1 MAEQKLS
8 SLQQAYADRNRTLKN
23 NEGATESSRAA
34 LSAVTG
40 RSILKTKEETAKMRR
55 NEEIAAR
62 VNAANIEGAAASG
75 AVTMEKAKAS
85 AAAQLDRVKRN
96 EVISILNMGVYDPSF
111 PDILGFREDVVKN
124 FADKKA
130 REIEERKAIKKA
142 SENARQEY
150 EQALEEIQNIK
161 KVAGTWQ
168 GEEPHIET
176 PKNTEEARSALDLA
190 AKRAEDPMNVSEFGL
205 LRQKITEPAIDLIWS
220 KEGRSD
226 GRSAARAAE
235 AGAEPISE
243 KKQKA
248 LQEEKLKQ
256 AEQRAAAL
264 KEAADKYEEILAKRI
279 ARKRENGLELTELEK
294 QTAESPAGRI
304 RIARQELARAT
315 ADEREEAFSDYAGQ
329 LTGGIQEAALAASAA
344 IEQITVKTERAE
356 ALSDA
361 EKETLNDQRDQLQQM
376 IRIIERELE
385 KTDFSIEGQDLLVEQ
400 KEGLSLLLESV
411 EAGIDYADNYAE
423 NKQELLYNYYDRIYG
438 AYTVEELEAKIAE
451 HEKQTESAAELQ
463 RKLVTTTEWKE
474 GFNWKETDAAYVEA
488 KEAEAEIRKI
498 EAYIRQ
504 RKEREQNQPKIEQGQ
519 KLIMEAPGANY
530 FEKFQYMMDI
540 TGEEAVKRGYY
551 YTGEDIEN
559 ENDIGE
565 VLEKSYAEYS
575 VRSGAL
581 DSRRDITMA
590 YQANLRAC
598 AENLFT
604 PAELER
610 YSDSMAA
617 KIKAALEDGSGGSE
631 KGDLI
636 RQIYK
641 YSGGRNETFKGKY
654 TGYYDDILDFKSG
667 NYGNFTEEEGK
678 RVLAI
683 MDQYGYDAAFDY
695 YAAAKEDA
703 LLRAADKLPGAAQ
716 VTLGILSGAEQFLK
730 NGASM
735 LSNALNPEGGYARIG
750 GDLFTASHQL
760 NMMGIENEA
769 LETLYMIGYSVVDMI
784 PTIALSSVP
793 YVGQAAG
800 ATYMF
805 SKVLAQTYNE
815 SVAQGKRA
823 DEAFT
828 YAVLNAAAETTMEK
842 LMGGVESLASK
853 NGLLKKLH
861 SAVERLSATPG
872 VKRAMRIFSSMGS
885 EGMEEFL
892 QEVADPFFRK
902 LASDLT
908 TMEESE
914 LDQIDWEEAAKSFII
929 GAGSAGILNGIT
941 GISNA
946 RNTGVKYT
954 AAYESLL
961 NGKATDDINTAAE
974 LGNKRAQEVLR
985 AIQTK
990 TPRYEGKEG
999 IFAFASPQDMIN
1011 IRQSIKRRGNRLVM
1025 ESVKNS
1031 LNSIEGAKEKYKAGL
1046 LHSFKKILN
1055 GKSIDAREAADI
1067 INDQNAAAIFEQI
1080 AGTRITGMLPNEVA
1094 ALARLEAFVDE
1105 HGTISKGRM
1114 NLFRDAFGKLDTR
1127 AINEIARYQDMVRT
1141 TDAIFEDE
1149 AVKANLN
1156 EEEQDAVAALRIL
1169 TEETQIAFL
1178 VTDKHETGDY
1188 LAGNL
1193 VAIRPEDLNRGVFYN
1208 AAHRAY
1214 FITQQIN
1221 PDAAAEI
1228 KEFILAE
1235 TERIMT
1241 KEALAEEIKK
1251 IRRQLA
1257 VDGEDISIDTAKD
1270 ELCARL
1276 LPSIL
1281 LQGVNIEKLAAENEA
1296 AAVELR
1302 RVLAAVQNHLKDAI
1316 EQKRMDPGLKNF
1328 AESVMKMQDKDA
1340 VKKRKYKIGDID
1352 KQHAELLAKI
1362 IERETGKKCD
1372 FSNYEVW
1379 ISGNTIRHIEERHGK
1394 NGAADHSMSREED
1407 IAMIPWVL
1415 DRATDGEILRKRN
1428 GKPDLDYEYRN
1439 ADQSPSPKVLLR
1451 RKISDE
1457 TFFIAECVPDN
1468 AAKRIYVKSAYKNK
1482 TDRKSAQNGAA
1493 SSAGSSGT
1501 ARALRMEPKDPL
1513 QVTSETL
1520 NGYSPTTEHSIAD
1533 DSGGV
1538 NGNFYR
1544 QDSGSLTEGESAVV
1558 YDKKES
1564 EPQSTSRAAYVPT
1577 SINGSLNSSG
1587 ATAAEPSIT
1596 DDSGVVNSDF
1606 YELVFHGLTE
1616 DTDHVY
1622 KRMTQA
1628 IKERRAEEKGFR
1640 NGETTQRITN
1650 TAIESI
1656 EELEDYEVTYTDAEQ
1671 IRAENEGADF
1681 AKEFEEMNYEEQERY
1696 LTERQEDLDSYWK
1709 LVTKN
1714 AQKIEEENA
1723 VNPQELVHAKVNS
1736 QKQGLKDQIES
1747 GWSVWRQ
1754 KMTDAGAAV
1763 SDIAKQI
1770 DDPYLYAYYNMARA
1784 SSNAGINMI
1793 MKNQTDVTGKT
1804 IGKSL
1809 NAIWEPVKSKGD
1821 NYYNQFQLYLF
1832 HMHNIDRMS
1841 RFDEKAIE
1849 MAEYEFQVVK
1859 SYSDELS
1866 QYTEREIRAF
1876 SRDLDSPLQQSAKEY
1891 IHALDNMEM
1900 TRKILNKPVFDYD
1913 VSAEK
1918 SRETAENLLR
1928 EHPEFKELAEEVYQ
1942 YNRNLMKY
1950 RVDSGLISEEFAEKL
1965 QTIYPHYVPTA
1976 RATVKET
1983 AGRREEKRVQAG
1995 KTVKRAVGGTGD
2007 LIPLHKQMADQTI
2020 SVVREGSKNRFG
2032 ARLLARAEDIRKIRD
2047 ARKAADG
2054 MSELQYDRHIDE
2066 ADPFEL
2072 GNKTNIFAVWKNG
2085 ELWEMEVTDDL
2096 YTAVKALSPDRETT
2110 NVVFKVGRWNVNTYK
2125 KLITAYNPFFTI
2137 RNFTKD
2143 FEDSLFYTKDLKE
2156 FLRAYPSAWKE
2167 IIKNGELW
2175 QQYQA
2180 LGGTYFSLFDYN
2192 NGAETEPSKL
2202 YKNTIGRIP
2211 GIRDMKIGRRIE
2223 ALNMFVEQLPRFT
2236 EFMATVRK
2244 GDGSIDNLMEAMHN
2258 AADITTN
2265 FGRAGTLGKTLNEYF
2280 IPFFNPAV
2288 QGLSKAVRT
2297 VTETKGFRPW
2307 LHLILKAAAFGFAPA
2322 LLNGLLYHD
2331 DEEWKQ
2337 IRQRDKDVNF
2347 LFKIKNGL
2355 WLKIPK
2361 GRTLSVL
2368 GMPVERIKD
2377 QVTEGEADW
2386 AGFIST
2392 AAGQLAPE
2400 NPFTS
2405 NILAPA
2411 LIEARIFDKEDPG
2424 RTWYGAQ
2431 LESER
2436 LQNYAPG
2443 ERYDTKTD
2451 VVSKWIGK
2459 ITGLSPKKINYLLDS
2474 YTGVFGDIL
2483 LPMLSPAA
2491 ERNFLSAQFTIDTD
2505 YSNRLSNDFYS
2516 KLDELAYKK
2525 NSATAT
2531 AEDYVKYKWWNKNA
2545 SALSEINKAIRK
2557 IEEDETLSGKEKR
2570 ELVKAQYR
2578 IKNELI
2584 LSFEQQYDEYEK
2596 AVAEIAQAQINL
2608 YGDEA
2613 IEYIYR
2619 EANREVFGAEYALKA
2634 YNKSTYDRAV
2644 KEMKERG
2651 TDFDTFYDFYF
2662 EQDADEEKGFE
2673 LIAKGME
2680 TASALKIAK
2689 AIGTLKPEAG
2699 ETNVSQ
2705 IQKYKAIAS
2714 INITEQEKKE
2724 AISTIASDTDQRR
2737 LDIADGY
2744 DVTLDQFIQV
2754 KENISALNEETTGK
2768 KGVSNAKVEAA
2779 INKTNNLNARQKA
2792 ALWQLFTGSTSAKN
2806 NPYSMKTGQEVLNA
2820 IKKYNLK

>member
-124 FADKKA
+124 FADQKA

-190 AKRAEDPMNVSEFGL
+190 AKRAEDPLNLSELGL
-205 LRQKITEPAIDLIWS
+205 LQQKNKELITDLIWGG
-220 KEGRSD
+220 KGENFA
-226 GRSAARAAE
+226 SAALRDPQNALEKQGNMKRAATQKIGADQTEMRE
-235 AGAEPISE
+235 A
-243 KKQKA
+243 
-248 LQEEKLKQ
+248 QERNLRQ
-256 AEQRAAAL
+256 AEQRAALL
-264 KEAADKYEEILAKRI
+264 KEVADQYEEILAKRI

-294 QTAESPAGRI
+294 QTAESQAGRI

-451 HEKQTESAAELQ
+451 HEIQTESAAELYH
-463 RKLVTTTEWKE
+463 KLVTPYEWKKE
-474 GFNWKETDAAYVEA
+474 GFNWKETDAAYAEA
-488 KEAEAEIRKI
+488 KEAEFEIRKI

-519 KLIMEAPGANY
+519 KMIMEAPGANY

-610 YSDSMAA
+610 YSNNMAA

-636 RQIYK
+636 QQIYK

-716 VTLGILSGAEQFLK
+716 VTLGILSGAEQFLT

-1031 LNSIEGAKEKYKAGL
+1031 LNSIEGGTESYKAGL
-1046 LHSFKKILN
+1046 RRSFKKILN
-1055 GKSIDAREAADI
+1055 GKSIDVREAADI
-1067 INDQNAAAIFEQI
+1067 INDQTATAIFEQI

-1105 HGTISKGRM
+1105 HGTVSKGRM
-1114 NLFRDAFGKLDTR
+1114 NLFRDAFGKLDTG

-1141 TDAIFEDE
+1141 TDVIFEDE

-1178 VTDKHETGDY
+1178 VTDQHKTGDY

-1221 PDAAAEI
+1221 PEAAAEI

-1302 RVLAAVQNHLKDAI
+1302 RVLASLQGHLLETVTRSTKEKSYRKIVEEISKNEAFRTVEPFVEISSKTPEILI
-1316 EQKRMDPGLKNF
+1316 EAAGAKQAGLIIKFNKLYGMIREAGTIDGIHYHHLGADFAKNLYRYL
-1328 AESVMKMQDKDA
+1328 ENP
-1340 VKKRKYKIGDID
+1340 
-1352 KQHAELLAKI
+1352 EKI
-1362 IERETGKKCD
+1362 IRTENGRLNVVVDYKGEKGEHVLFSIELGVVKD
-1372 FSNYEVW
+1372 FKHGYTDYNLIITAFGTDEKYIEN
-1379 ISGNTIRHIEERHGK
+1379 IEAKPGNT
-1394 NGAADHSMSREED
+1394 
-1407 IAMIPWVL
+1407 V
-1415 DRATDGEILRKRN
+1415 
-1428 GKPDLDYEYRN
+1428 
-1439 ADQSPSPKVLLR
+1439 
-1451 RKISDE
+1451 
-1457 TFFIAECVPDN
+1457 
-1468 AAKRIYVKSAYKNK
+1468 IYN
-1482 TDRKSAQNGAA
+1482 
-1493 SSAGSSGT
+1493 
-1501 ARALRMEPKDPL
+1501 
-1513 QVTSETL
+1513 
-1520 NGYSPTTEHSIAD
+1520 
-1533 DSGGV
+1533 
-1538 NGNFYR
+1538 
-1544 QDSGSLTEGESAVV
+1544 
-1558 YDKKES
+1558 KKEN
-1564 EPQSTSRAAYVPT
+1564 EPQVNPRAAYVPT
-1577 SINGSLNSSG
+1577 IINDSLNSNG
-1587 ATAAEPSIT
+1587 AAAAEPSIT

-1606 YELVFHGLTE
+1606 YELVFRSLTE

-2180 LGGTYFSLFDYN
+2180 LGGTYFSIFDYN

-2211 GIRDMKIGRRIE
+2211 GIRDIKIGRRIE

-2634 YNKSTYDRAV
+2634 YNKSTYERAV

-2699 ETNVSQ
+2699 KTNVSQ

>member
-498 EAYIRQ
+498 EAYIRR

-1587 ATAAEPSIT
+1587 ATAAENSIA

-1628 IKERRAEEKGFR
+1628 IKERRAEKMMYKKMAEEAAENRKKKMLYGDMDEDVAR
-1640 NGETTQRITN
+1640 SPEIL
-1650 TAIESI
+1650 ESF
-1656 EELEDYEVTYTDAEQ
+1656 EALELYEVTHTDAEP
-1671 IRAENEGADF
+1671 IRAENEGRDF
-1681 AKEFEEMNYEEQERY
+1681 IKEFEEMEPDEKEQY
-1696 LTERQEDLDSYWK
+1696 ILKRQEDLDDYLK
-1709 LVTKN
+1709 MLTKEEI
-1714 AQKIEEENA
+1714 AQEIEKRKADPEALIRTGEG
-1723 VNPQELVHAKVNS
+1723 L
-1736 QKQGLKDQIES
+1736 QKKDVKGVKGEIKS
-1747 GWSVWRQ
+1747 GWSVWR
-1754 KMTDAGAAV
+1754 KKITDAGAAV
-1763 SDIAKQI
+1763 SDIGKQM
-1770 DDPYLYAYYNMARA
+1770 DDPHLYAYYNMARA

-1793 MKNQTDVTGKT
+1793 MKNQTDITGKT

-1809 NAIWEPVKSKGD
+1809 NAIWDPVRNKGD
-1821 NYYNQFQLYLF
+1821 DYYTLFQLYLF

-1841 RFDEKAIE
+1841 RRDERAIE
-1849 MAEYEFQVVK
+1849 QAEHEFNVVK
-1859 SYSDELS
+1859 SLSPELKEYSIEDI
-1866 QYTEREIRAF
+1866 REIAN
-1876 SRDLDSPLQQSAKEY
+1876 SYDSPLTGSAADY
-1891 IHALDNMEM
+1891 IEAFDNMEM
-1900 TRKILNKPVFDYD
+1900 TRKILNKPVFDFS
-1913 VSAEK
+1913 VTAKK
-1918 SRETAENLLR
+1918 SREAAESLLR

-1942 YNRNLMKY
+1942 YNRNLMQY
-1950 RVDSGLISEEFAEKL
+1950 RVDSGLISQEMADKL
-1965 QTIYPHYVPTA
+1965 HEIYPHYVPTA
-1976 RATVKET
+1976 RKTAKTGAPWNKES
-1983 AGRREEKRVQAG
+1983 RRVHTG
-1995 KTVKRAVGGTGD
+1995 KTVKRAVGGTEA
-2007 LIPLHKQMADQTI
+2007 LIPLHKQMADQTL

-2032 ARLLARAEDIRKIRD
+2032 ARLLEYTKKPKQIKNIH
-2047 ARKAADG
+2047 KASDG
-2054 MSELQYDRHIDE
+2054 ITDFQYDQRIDE
-2066 ADPFEL
+2066 ADPFKL
-2072 GNKTNIFAVWKNG
+2072 DNKTNIFSVWKDG
-2085 ELWEMEVTDDL
+2085 ELWELEVTDDL

-2125 KLITAYNPFFTI
+2125 KLITGYNPFFTI

-2143 FEDSLFYTKDLKE
+2143 FEDSLFYTKDLKG
-2156 FLRAYPSAWKE
+2156 FLKAYPAAWKE

-2180 LGGTYFSLFDYN
+2180 LGGT
-2192 NGAETEPSKL
+2192 
-2202 YKNTIGRIP
+2202 
-2211 GIRDMKIGRRIE
+2211 
-2223 ALNMFVEQLPRFT
+2223 
-2236 EFMATVRK
+2236 
-2244 GDGSIDNLMEAMHN
+2244 
-2258 AADITTN
+2258 
-2265 FGRAGTLGKTLNEYF
+2265 
-2280 IPFFNPAV
+2280 
-2288 QGLSKAVRT
+2288 
-2297 VTETKGFRPW
+2297 
-2307 LHLILKAAAFGFAPA
+2307 
-2322 LLNGLLYHD
+2322 
-2331 DEEWKQ
+2331 
-2337 IRQRDKDVNF
+2337 
-2347 LFKIKNGL
+2347 
-2355 WLKIPK
+2355 
-2361 GRTLSVL
+2361 
-2368 GMPVERIKD
+2368 
-2377 QVTEGEADW
+2377 
-2386 AGFIST
+2386 
-2392 AAGQLAPE
+2392 
-2400 NPFTS
+2400 
-2405 NILAPA
+2405 
-2411 LIEARIFDKEDPG
+2411 
-2424 RTWYGAQ
+2424 
-2431 LESER
+2431 
-2436 LQNYAPG
+2436 
-2443 ERYDTKTD
+2443 
-2451 VVSKWIGK
+2451 
-2459 ITGLSPKKINYLLDS
+2459 
-2474 YTGVFGDIL
+2474 
-2483 LPMLSPAA
+2483 
-2491 ERNFLSAQFTIDTD
+2491 
-2505 YSNRLSNDFYS
+2505 
-2516 KLDELAYKK
+2516 
-2525 NSATAT
+2525 
-2531 AEDYVKYKWWNKNA
+2531 
-2545 SALSEINKAIRK
+2545 
-2557 IEEDETLSGKEKR
+2557 
-2570 ELVKAQYR
+2570 
-2578 IKNELI
+2578 
-2584 LSFEQQYDEYEK
+2584 
-2596 AVAEIAQAQINL
+2596 
-2608 YGDEA
+2608 
-2613 IEYIYR
+2613 
-2619 EANREVFGAEYALKA
+2619 
-2634 YNKSTYDRAV
+2634 
-2644 KEMKERG
+2644 
-2651 TDFDTFYDFYF
+2651 
-2662 EQDADEEKGFE
+2662 
-2673 LIAKGME
+2673 
-2680 TASALKIAK
+2680 
-2689 AIGTLKPEAG
+2689 
-2699 ETNVSQ
+2699 
-2705 IQKYKAIAS
+2705 
-2714 INITEQEKKE
+2714 
-2724 AISTIASDTDQRR
+2724 
-2737 LDIADGY
+2737 
-2744 DVTLDQFIQV
+2744 
-2754 KENISALNEETTGK
+2754 
-2768 KGVSNAKVEAA
+2768 
-2779 INKTNNLNARQKA
+2779 
-2792 ALWQLFTGSTSAKN
+2792 
-2806 NPYSMKTGQEVLNA
+2806 
-2820 IKKYNLK
+2820 